1 MQANAFCFDGDP
13 ALGQRAGHFE
23 KTVGERGLA
32 MVDVRDDAEI
42 PYELRV
48 HFFRLPIF
56 SIAGRIRM
64 ARAIFRRACCIRTSD
79 TRGAKTVPYKRP
91 VCHNSQAPSACRAIV
106 GERKSCLTRVELCE
120 RSLVL
125 QGQRLYLTGE
135 LSRHRVSAILTRLRP
150 ATPADET
157 LQSGQ
162 TPVEVIVTNEA
173 DTAVMPDEAKLLHK
187 LRMRIIPFVFLLYV
201 ISFLDR
207 INIGFAA
214 LTMNKELAISSKQFG
229 LVAGIFFFGY
239 FLFEIPSNL
248 LLHRI
253 GARIWIARIL
263 ITWGILAMVTGL
275 VHSVQQL
282 YLVRFLL
289 GLAEA
294 GYFPGIVLYLTY
306 WFRQRE
312 QAQMIA
318 LFLTG
323 IPVTSILGAPVSGFI
338 LDHVHWL
345 SLGSWRWLLILEGIP
360 AVVCGV
366 LTYFLLP
373 SRPAEAKFLGQEEKE
388 WIAAELAR
396 EEGEKLASH
405 SISAGK
411 ALLIGRIWH
420 LALIGFTVNNGMYML
435 NFWMP
440 QLVKSLTSGISNS
453 LIGLLV
459 MIPHLVGLPVMVLV
473 SRSSDR
479 KQERRYHAAIPA
491 IAAGIALASLGATH
505 SIFPTIL
512 LLAVAAMGIY
522 SVYGPFY
529 SLPGDFLTGFAA
541 ASGIAL
547 VSSVAN
553 LGGFAGPYAIGWISQ
568 KTGSLYGGLAVA
580 GVSLF
585 ASATLM
591 MFLPR
596 RLRGNASESG

>member
-1 MQANAFCFDGDP
+1 
-13 ALGQRAGHFE
+13 
-23 KTVGERGLA
+23 
-32 MVDVRDDAEI
+32 
-42 PYELRV
+42 
-48 HFFRLPIF
+48 
-56 SIAGRIRM
+56 
-64 ARAIFRRACCIRTSD
+64 
-79 TRGAKTVPYKRP
+79 
-91 VCHNSQAPSACRAIV
+91 
-106 GERKSCLTRVELCE
+106 
-120 RSLVL
+120 
-125 QGQRLYLTGE
+125 
-135 LSRHRVSAILTRLRP
+135 
-150 ATPADET
+150 
-157 LQSGQ
+157 
-162 TPVEVIVTNEA
+162 VIVANEA
-173 DTAVMPDEAKLLHK
+173 GTAVLPDEAKTIHTMQ
-187 LRMRIIPFVFLLYV
+187 MRIIPFVFVLYV

-214 LTMNKELAISSKQFG
+214 LTMNKELVITSKQFG

-248 LLHRI
+248 MLHKI

-373 SRPAEAKFLGQEEKE
+373 SRPAEAKFLRREEKE

-459 MIPHLVGLPVMVLV
+459 MIPHLVGLPAMVLV

-591 MFLPR
+591 LLLPR
-596 RLRGNASESG
+596 RLRGNPA

>member
-1 MQANAFCFDGDP
+1 VANETAAAVAP
-13 ALGQRAGHFE
+13 FE
-23 KTVGERGLA
+23 
-32 MVDVRDDAEI
+32 
-42 PYELRV
+42 
-48 HFFRLPIF
+48 
-56 SIAGRIRM
+56 
-64 ARAIFRRACCIRTSD
+64 
-79 TRGAKTVPYKRP
+79 AKT
-91 VCHNSQAPSACRAIV
+91 I
-106 GERKSCLTRVELCE
+106 
-120 RSLVL
+120 
-125 QGQRLYLTGE
+125 
-135 LSRHRVSAILTRLRP
+135 
-150 ATPADET
+150 
-157 LQSGQ
+157 
-162 TPVEVIVTNEA
+162 
-173 DTAVMPDEAKLLHK
+173 HK
-187 LRMRIIPFVFLLYV
+187 LRMRIIPFVFVLYI

-248 LLHRI
+248 LLHKL

-263 ITWGILAMVTGL
+263 ITWGILATLTGL
-275 VHSVQQL
+275 VNSVQQL
-282 YLVRFLL
+282 YAVRFLL

-294 GYFPGIVLYLTY
+294 GYFPGIALYLTY
-306 WFRQRE
+306 WFRQRD
-312 QAQMIA
+312 QAQAIA
-318 LFLTG
+318 LFLAG

-338 LDHVHWL
+338 LVHAHWL
-345 SLGSWRWLLILEGIP
+345 SVSSWRWLLILEGIP
-360 AVVCGV
+360 AVVGGV
-366 LTYFLLP
+366 FTYFLLP
-373 SRPAEAKFLGQEEKE
+373 SRPAEAKFLSQDEKD
-388 WIAAELAR
+388 WITADLAR
-396 EEGEKLASH
+396 EEQEKLASH
-405 SISAGK
+405 KISAVQ
-411 ALLIGRIWH
+411 ALLNKRVWH
-420 LALIGFTVNNGMYML
+420 LGFIGFTLNTGMYSM

-459 MIPHLVGLPVMVLV
+459 MIPHLVGLPVMVMV

-479 KQERRYHAAIPA
+479 KRERRFHAAIPA

-512 LLAVAAMGIY
+512 LLSIAALGIY

-547 VSSVAN
+547 VSSLAN
-553 LGGFAGPYAIGWISQ
+553 LGGFAGPYATGWISQ

-591 MFLPR
+591 LLLPK

>member
-1 MQANAFCFDGDP
+1 VIVANETAAAVAP
-13 ALGQRAGHFE
+13 FE
-23 KTVGERGLA
+23 
-32 MVDVRDDAEI
+32 
-42 PYELRV
+42 
-48 HFFRLPIF
+48 
-56 SIAGRIRM
+56 
-64 ARAIFRRACCIRTSD
+64 
-79 TRGAKTVPYKRP
+79 AKT
-91 VCHNSQAPSACRAIV
+91 I
-106 GERKSCLTRVELCE
+106 
-120 RSLVL
+120 
-125 QGQRLYLTGE
+125 
-135 LSRHRVSAILTRLRP
+135 
-150 ATPADET
+150 
-157 LQSGQ
+157 
-162 TPVEVIVTNEA
+162 
-173 DTAVMPDEAKLLHK
+173 HK
-187 LRMRIIPFVFLLYV
+187 LRMRIIPFVFVLYI

-248 LLHRI
+248 LLHKL

-263 ITWGILAMVTGL
+263 ITWGILATLTGL
-275 VHSVQQL
+275 VNSVQQL
-282 YLVRFLL
+282 YAVRFLL

-294 GYFPGIVLYLTY
+294 GYFPGIALYLTY
-306 WFRQRE
+306 WFRQRD
-312 QAQMIA
+312 QAQAIA
-318 LFLTG
+318 LFLAG

-338 LDHVHWL
+338 LVHAHWL
-345 SLGSWRWLLILEGIP
+345 SVSSWRWLLILEGIP
-360 AVVCGV
+360 AVVGGV
-366 LTYFLLP
+366 FTYFLLP
-373 SRPAEAKFLGQEEKE
+373 SRPAEAKFLSQDEKD
-388 WIAAELAR
+388 WITADLAR
-396 EEGEKLASH
+396 EEQEKLASH
-405 SISAGK
+405 KISAVQ
-411 ALLIGRIWH
+411 ALLNKRVWH
-420 LALIGFTVNNGMYML
+420 LGFIGFTLNTGMYSM

-459 MIPHLVGLPVMVLV
+459 MIPHLVGLPVMVMV

-479 KQERRYHAAIPA
+479 KRERRFHAAIPA

-512 LLAVAAMGIY
+512 LLSIAALGIY

-547 VSSVAN
+547 VSSLAN
-553 LGGFAGPYAIGWISQ
+553 LGGFAGPYATGWISQ

-591 MFLPR
+591 LLLPK